1 MDHEKE
7 DYIMTLCENERVL
20 YTIKEVSVLL
30 HINTGFVYQL
40 VNAGLLPAL
49 KLGSL
54 KVRKTAIE
62 DFLAKYEGYDLS
74 ELDNIR
80 LLNSA
85 S

>member
-1 MDHEKE
+1 MKSQSLPPV
-7 DYIMTLCENERVL
+7 I
-20 YTIKEVSVLL
+20 YTVREVSALL
-30 HINTGFVYQL
+30 HVNSGYVYSL
-40 VNAGLLPAL
+40 ISSGLLPAM

>member
-1 MDHEKE
+1 
-7 DYIMTLCENERVL
+7 MTLCENERVL

>member
-1 MDHEKE
+1 
-7 DYIMTLCENERVL
+7 MTLRENECVL
-20 YTIKEVSVLL
+20 YTVKEVSVLL

-40 VNAGLLPAL
+40 VKAGLLPAL

-54 KVRKTAIE
+54 KIRKTAIE

>member
-1 MDHEKE
+1 
-7 DYIMTLCENERVL
+7 MTLCENERVL

-40 VNAGLLPAL
+40 VNAGLIPAL

-54 KVRKTAIE
+54 KVRKTAL
-62 DFLAKYEGYDLS
+62 DGFLKKYEGYDLS

-80 LLNSA
+80 LLNSV

>member
-1 MDHEKE
+1 MVSQN
-7 DYIMTLCENERVL
+7 NERVL
-20 YTIKEVSVLL
+20 YTIKEVSTLL
-30 HINTGFVYQL
+30 HINAGFAYEL
-40 VNAGLLPAL
+40 VNSGLLPAL

-54 KVRKTAIE
+54 KVRKAALE

-74 ELDNIR
+74 ELDNIQ